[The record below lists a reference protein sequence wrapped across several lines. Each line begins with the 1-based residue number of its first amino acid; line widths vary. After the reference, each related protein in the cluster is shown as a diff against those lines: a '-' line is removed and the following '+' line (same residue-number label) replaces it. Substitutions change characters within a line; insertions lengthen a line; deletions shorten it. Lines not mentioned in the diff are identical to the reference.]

1 MMMMNYFKVLG
12 IVFGLAAFLKPFYMH
27 LLPWDENRFI
37 EKFYSE
43 ERPPY
48 IVVIAL
54 LGLALI
60 ALTWYLHFTLN
71 VANSIYITVLF
82 SLTAIKALVL
92 LLDYQKFQKAVAS
105 MLRKDRGRGVVL
117 IDIGASVIGLIILIA
132 SFMLY

>member
-1 MMMMNYFKVLG
+1 MNYFKALG
-12 IVFGLAAFLKPFYMH
+12 ILFGLAAFLKPFYMH
-27 LLPWDENRFI
+27 LLPWDENSFI

-43 ERPPY
+43 KRPLY

-60 ALTWYLHFTLN
+60 ALTWYLHFTLG

-92 LLDYQKFQKAVAS
+92 LIDYEKFQKTVAA
-105 MLRKDRGRGVVL
+105 MLRKNRGRGIVL
-117 IDIGASVIGLIILIA
+117 IDIGASVIGLIILTLT
-132 SFMLY
+132 FYLY

>member
-1 MMMMNYFKVLG
+1 MNYFKILG

-27 LLPWDENRFI
+27 LLPWDERSFI

-43 ERPPY
+43 KRPPY

-71 VANSIYITVLF
+71 VANSIYLTILF

-92 LLDYQKFQKAVAS
+92 LLDYQKFQKAVAA

-117 IDIGASVIGLIILIA
+117 VDIGASVIGLIILVVTFI
-132 SFMLY
+132 LY

>member
-1 MMMMNYFKVLG
+1 MNYFKLLG
-12 IVFGLAAFLKPFYMH
+12 IIFGTAAFLKPFYMH
-27 LLPWDENRFI
+27 LLPWDENSFI

-43 ERPPY
+43 KRPPY
-48 IVVIAL
+48 IVIIAL

-132 SFMLY
+132 TFMLY

>member
-1 MMMMNYFKVLG
+1 VNYFKVLG

-48 IVVIAL
+48 IIVIAL

>member
-1 MMMMNYFKVLG
+1 VNYFKVLG

-27 LLPWDENRFI
+27 LLPWDENSFI

-71 VANSIYITVLF
+71 IANSIYITVLF
-82 SLTAIKALVL
+82 SLTAVKALVL
-92 LLDYQKFQKAVAS
+92 LLDYQKFQKIVAA
-105 MLRKDRGRGVVL
+105 MLRKNRGRGVVL
-117 IDIGASVIGLIILIA
+117 VDIGASVFGLVILA
-132 SFMLY
+132 ATLYFY

>member
-1 MMMMNYFKVLG
+1 VNYFKVLG